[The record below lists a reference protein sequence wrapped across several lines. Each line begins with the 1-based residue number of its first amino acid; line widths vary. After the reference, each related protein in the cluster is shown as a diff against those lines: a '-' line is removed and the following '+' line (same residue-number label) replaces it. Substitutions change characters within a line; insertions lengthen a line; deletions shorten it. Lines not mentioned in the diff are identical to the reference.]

1 MKQFIEPIYPM
12 QKAWEIYWDQFKAQY
27 PIATSDLNQ
36 NSLLL
41 AAFQNVFFE
50 GYKAAEAELNSDN
63 SFPEESVNPTVMVGI
78 S

>member
-1 MKQFIEPIYPM
+1 MTQFIEPIYPM
-12 QKAWEIYWDQFKAQY
+12 QNAWKIYWEQFKIQY
-27 PIATSDLNQ
+27 PIATSDLDQ

-50 GYKAAEAELNSDN
+50 GYKAAELNSDN